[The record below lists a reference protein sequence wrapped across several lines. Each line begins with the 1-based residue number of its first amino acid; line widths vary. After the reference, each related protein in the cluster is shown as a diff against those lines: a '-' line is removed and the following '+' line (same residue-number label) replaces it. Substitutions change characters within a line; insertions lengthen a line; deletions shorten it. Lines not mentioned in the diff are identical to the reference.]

1 MKPNRLDWKYLGKGT
16 LVPGMSLLIA
26 AIVFGASIWYHGTQ
40 ARAYEVFTANK
51 EAISEDYN
59 ELVYR
64 RRLLDRYHRRYR
76 ELQDLGFVGRERRL
90 DWIETIRAAA
100 KSLDLPN
107 VSYSLE
113 PQLEAVRPVEP
124 SSPNAEIQIF
134 VSRLELE
141 LGLVHE
147 VDLLRFFNRLEQEAP
162 GLMKVDQCN
171 LIRQPGAAQKLAA
184 DTNISANCS
193 LMMFSVI
200 TSDISFAAVEPDL

>member
-1 MKPNRLDWKYLGKGT
+1 MKPNKLDWKYLRKGT

-26 AIVFGASIWYHGTQ
+26 GFVFGASAWYHGSQ

-64 RRLLDRYHRRYR
+64 RRLLARYHRRYR

-100 KSLDLPN
+100 KSLDLAN
-107 VSYSLE
+107 VTYSLE
-113 PQLEAVRPVEP
+113 PQLEVIRPVE
-124 SSPNAEIQIF
+124 SASPNAEIQIYL
-134 VSRLELE
+134 SRLELE

-147 VDLLRFFNRLEQEAP
+147 VDLLRFFNRLELEAP

-171 LIRQPGAAQKLAA
+171 LTREPGATEKLAA
-184 DTNISANCS
+184 DTNISARCS
-193 LMMFSVI
+193 MIMFSVI
-200 TSDISFAAVEPDL
+200 TSDISFAAVEPGL